1 MLTYTDFLQIAEYA
15 NENWKGNFTE
25 EEVKDNAKIYY
36 ADFQWS
42 KENETIAE
50 TIKSLCSNLAEDV
63 REMANAEEPVKWL
76 GQIATEL
83 GLIDMDFE
91 DYLETDMFLTI
102 FM

>member
-1 MLTYTDFLQIAEYA
+1 MLTYADFLQIAKYA
-15 NENWKGNFTE
+15 NENWKGSFTE
-25 EEVKDNAKIYY
+25 EEVKENAGIYY

-50 TIKSLCSNLAEDV
+50 TIKTLCSNLSEDV
-63 REMANAEEPVKWL
+63 REASYLEEPIKWL

-83 GLIDMDFE
+83 GLIDMDFQ